1 MSSFAVTIR
10 EIEAVWKH
18 PNADRLDLCRVKGLD
33 YQFVYAKDQLKV
45 GDLVAYFPVDS
56 LIKDELIEIMGLTG
70 KLSGS
75 GHNKV
80 KTVKLRDAI
89 SQGVVAPEE
98 QIHQYLQ
105 KYKGGDQ
112 SFCVGM
118 DVTELLGVE
127 KYSPPEVKCD
137 CGNLVPL
144 PDGNSVYDI
153 EGCDNHPDILS
164 LLMDEAVCV
173 TEKLEGQNYSITY
186 TPEGKFQV
194 NQRCY
199 SIVEVP
205 VEGKENTLWAVAR
218 RDNLLDLTR
227 DLCKI
232 GGFKTV
238 TLYGE
243 LIGFG
248 VEGNIY
254 GLKDHKVLFYD
265 IYADYHWV
273 NVYDKF
279 YLFSEAE
286 GKESGECD
294 IIVPILGYEVILRE
308 WLEGKTIKEA
318 SHGISKLKPSP
329 TLQKNV
335 VSKKNKECL
344 REGIVITP
352 MIEKR
357 HESIGRLI
365 LKQRDPIY
373 LANQEE

>member
-1 MSSFAVTIR
+1 VSSFAVTIR
-10 EIEAVWKH
+10 EIEAVWTH

-33 YQFVYAKDQLKV
+33 YQFVYARDQLKV

-70 KLSGS
+70 KLSGK

-80 KTVKLRDAI
+80 KTVKLRDCI

-105 KYKGGDQ
+105 KYKDGDQ
-112 SFCVGM
+112 SFVVGM
-118 DVTELLGVE
+118 DVTDLLEVE
-127 KYSPPEVKCD
+127 KYYPPEIPCA

-144 PDGNSVYDI
+144 PSGNSVYDI

-164 LLMDEAVCV
+164 LLMDESVCV

-186 TPEGKFQV
+186 TSEGTFQV

-205 VEGKENTLWAVAR
+205 AEGKENTLWAVAR
-218 RDNLLDLTR
+218 RNYLLDLTR
-227 DLCKI
+227 DICVH
-232 GGFKTV
+232 GGFKTI

-254 GLKDHKVLFYD
+254 GLTDHKVLFYD
-265 IYADYHWV
+265 IYADYHWLDV
-273 NVYDKF
+273 SNKF
-279 YLFSEAE
+279 HLISEE
-286 GKESGECD
+286 GSSD
-294 IIVPILGYEVILRE
+294 LLVPVLVCGVTLRE
-308 WLEGKTIKEA
+308 YLGEKTIKEA
-318 SHGISKLKPSP
+318 SHGISRLKPLP
-329 TLQKNV
+329 TLQKQI
-335 VSKKNKECL
+335 VSKKNPECL

-357 HESIGRLI
+357 HEEIGRLI

-373 LANQEE
+373 LANQKD